1 MLLCFFGNIG
11 FANNKH
17 VALMMPKHVTVNPL
31 LPMIAFMNILNGTN
45 HKMVT
50 LSLQFFENGG
60 KSEKLTCKFIEI
72 GNIVAQI
79 MVGLAFDA

>member
-17 VALMMPKHVTVNPL
+17 VALMMLKHVTVNPL

-60 KSEKLTCKFIEI
+60 KSEKLTLKCVQI
-72 GNIVAQI
+72 GNIVAEI
-79 MVGLAFDA
+79 TLGLAFDA